1 MQTKNPF
8 FRSICLLCGGR
19 LVGISHLKSVIEGL
33 LFASGDQGVTV
44 KQLAHILNIDKTTV
58 KHILDKLKFDYENN
72 DRGITIIE
80 SHDIFYLATKPEHHH
95 YIKQMIDTPHATKLS
110 QAALE
115 TLAIIAY
122 LQPITRTEIE
132 EIRGIKSDRPVQT
145 LLSRSLIE
153 ERGRKETVGKPILF
167 GTSKDFLTYFGLTSL
182 EELPPLSENIEET
195 DVREEADLFFANFQK
210 LNNNN

>member
-1 MQTKNPF
+1 APTNCCHFYSCFRINEKKSSILQTKNPF

-19 LVGISHLKSVIEGL
+19 LVGISHLISVIEGL

-58 KHILDKLKFDYENN
+58 KHILHKLKFDYENN

-122 LQPITRTEIE
+122 LHPITRTDIE
-132 EIRGIKSDRPVQT
+132 YIRVIKRVRNVKK
-145 LLSRSLIE
+145 LLSRSLIVD
-153 ERGRKETVGKPILF
+153 RGRKDTVGKPILF
-167 GTSKDFLTYFGLTSL
+167 VSSKDFLMYFGLSSL
-182 EELPPLSENIEET
+182 
-195 DVREEADLFFANFQK
+195 
-210 LNNNN
+210 